1 MSLYMCTRAKSGDE
15 VYKYERS
22 TFIPASPLQDSNN
35 LHDRDSASGRIVQD
49 YIVVHSYYG

>member
-22 TFIPASPLQDSNN
+22 TLIPASPLQDSNN

-49 YIVVHSYYG
+49 HIVAHSYYE

>member
-1 MSLYMCTRAKSGDE
+1 MCTRAKSGDE

-35 LHDRDSASGRIVQD
+35 LHDKRQCFRENCSRLHSGA
-49 YIVVHSYYG
+49 